1 MAQGMGGGSRQQPK
15 EEIIDLGTDH
25 KVVLEK
31 VQVVKRRHVIDIPEY
46 NFVEKETIKYVP
58 KTEPTVKYEVTTK
71 PTVQFEVRTE
81 PTVKYDVQAEKTTKY
96 VAEEVRCEKP
106 VLIDK
111 PYERP
116 VVIDKEYTIVTFKD
130 MEAIRELMDT
140 APKLLARLK
149 EIRDYQIVKE
159 VIKVPDIKYVPTT
172 IKKIKSTG
180 ELIDDSDTN

>member
-1 MAQGMGGGSRQQPK
+1 MAQGITGGARQQPK
-15 EEIIDLGTDH
+15 EEIVDLGTDH

-31 VQVVKRRHVIDIPEY
+31 IQVVKRRHQIDIPEY
-46 NFVEKETIKYVP
+46 HFVEKETIKYVP

-81 PTVKYDVQAEKTTKY
+81 PTIKYEVETEKTTKY
-96 VAEEVRCEKP
+96 VAEEIRCEKP

-116 VVIDKEYTIVTFKD
+116 VVTNKEYTIVTFAD
-130 MEAIRELMDT
+130 MEAIRELMDV
-140 APKLLARLK
+140 APKLLAQLK
-149 EIRDYQIVKE
+149 GIRDYQIVKE

-172 IKKIKSTG
+172 IKKIKNTG
-180 ELIDDSDTN
+180 ELIDDAD